1 MKTQSITTKL
11 ALAAL
16 TLASIAG
23 AELVSRGQN
32 TGVGARALSM
42 GEAFTGVADDYSAL
56 YYNPAGLT
64 QLRKSELGINLDY
77 SMRINNASLGGAAGS
92 RRAVEATQINAVS
105 LILTQGNGWA
115 FGMGYYSPTTFNDP
129 VQYFSNGQE
138 YAYEAFGGMDHYR
151 LALAFAPSKIA
162 SIGFA
167 ASALTGREQLEVRD
181 GITTR
186 YLEEYAGF
194 NLEPSFLLS
203 FGKALTL
210 GGAVVIS
217 ERLALRDTYQEE
229 GYEPVETLYEI
240 RHPFQTR
247 LGLGFQVGWTQ
258 LSADWHANFW
268 RGYGYAEEGNAFFQN
283 EASYANRHKFAMGI
297 EQHLTSR
304 GPILRAGVSWE
315 ADDARAMETAWQER
329 PKSVH
334 LGFGLPASKHLMID
348 VGYHYKTATTVQPS
362 TLGGASDLSIA
373 ESGQHV
379 MGSLRLRW

>member
-1 MKTQSITTKL
+1 MKTQSITIKCAAAAM
-11 ALAAL
+11 ALAV
-16 TLASIAG
+16 SAG

-77 SMRINNASLGGAAGS
+77 SMRMNDASLGGAPGS
-92 RRAVEATQINAVS
+92 RRTIEATRVNAVS
-105 LILTQGNGWA
+105 LILTQGKGWA
-115 FGMGYYSPTTFNDP
+115 FGMGYYSPTTFDDP
-129 VQYFSNGQE
+129 IQYFSNGQE

-151 LALAFAPSKIA
+151 MALAFAPSKSA
-162 SIGFA
+162 AIGFA
-167 ASALTGREQLEVRD
+167 VSGLTGREQLEVRD
-181 GITTR
+181 GITSR

-194 NLEPSFLLS
+194 NLEPSFL
-203 FGKALTL
+203 FRVGDALTL
-210 GGAVVIS
+210 GGSAVVA
-217 ERLALRDTYQEE
+217 ERLVLRDTYQEE
-229 GYEPVETLYEI
+229 GFEPLETLYEI

-268 RGYGYAEEGNAFFQN
+268 RGYGYAEEGVSFFQT
-283 EASYANRHKFAMGI
+283 EESYANRHKFALGV
-297 EQHLTSR
+297 EQHLSRR

-315 ADDARAMETAWQER
+315 ADDARAMETAWRER
-329 PKSVH
+329 PKSLH
-334 LGFGLPASKHLMID
+334 LGFGLPASKHLLID
-348 VGYHYKTATTVQPS
+348 LGYHYKTATTVQPS
-362 TLGGASDLSIA
+362 TAGGIPDLSIA